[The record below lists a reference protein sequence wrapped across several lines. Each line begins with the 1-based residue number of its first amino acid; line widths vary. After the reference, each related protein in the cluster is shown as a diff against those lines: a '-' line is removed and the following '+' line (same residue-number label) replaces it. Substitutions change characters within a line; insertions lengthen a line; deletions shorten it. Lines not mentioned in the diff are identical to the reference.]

1 MNFFFFL
8 YFSNLPLI
16 FLLLE
21 TFFSILSSS
30 VSIELCIFQD
40 TLLSDCSFNI
50 VSCSCFTSGV
60 FSKIYQRIPTR
71 VFLRFFPSVWFFF
84 LFVNL
89 TALFNFIGF
98 PRCFLSFGKLFI
110 FTDETIEKPTE
121 FCVLG
126 CRLSFF
132 EGLGNSFLKGCLTLG
147 GVGQVL
153 ILNWD

>member
-1 MNFFFFL
+1 MSFSFGQNLFNYLLFYFLCILCRPFLNKNLVLLDEFCIFFL

-40 TLLSDCSFNI
+40 TLLSNCSFNI

-60 FSKIYQRIPTR
+60 FSKIYQRIRTR

-84 LFVNL
+84 SV
-89 TALFNFIGF
+89 GK
-98 PRCFLSFGKLFI
+98 FGSPLQ
-110 FTDETIEKPTE
+110 
-121 FCVLG
+121 LY
-126 CRLSFF
+126 RLS
-132 EGLGNSFLKGCLTLG
+132 
-147 GVGQVL
+147 QML
-153 ILNWD
+153 IELW